1 MDEDK
6 IKQRVGKDDGGKD
19 KIKLPSSGG
28 GKRGYRREQKTAPQR
43 RGLKGGFVW
52 IILFLI
58 TLVVISILW
67 SRETGEVEVLYSVFY
82 EEIGRGN
89 IESVMIDVRE
99 VHGEFKESVVITD
112 DEGRTQEVT
121 KFKSWLTA
129 EDPDLPSTIWEVDD
143 DVRVG
148 AKGEKSNWGGFLLTT
163 MVPVIFLIGIMILL
177 MRQMEAGGNRAFSFG
192 RSRAKLITGDRPK
205 VTFEDVAGANE
216 AKEELQEVIEFLR
229 DPRKFQRLGGRI
241 PKGALLLGAPGTGK
255 TLLAKAV
262 AGEAGVPFFSI
273 SGSDFVEM
281 FVGVGASRVR
291 DLFEQG
297 KKHAPCIIFIDEID
311 AVGRHRG
318 AGLGGGH
325 DEREQTLNQLL
336 VEMDGFESNEGVILL
351 AATNRPDVLDP
362 ALLRPGRFDR
372 QIVVDMPDLN
382 GREGILKVHTRKIP
396 LSEDV
401 KLRIIARGTP
411 GLSGADL
418 ANIVNE
424 AALLAARKNRDNVT
438 MHDLEEAKDK
448 VMMGPE
454 RKSLLLS
461 DDEKERIAYHEAGHA
476 LVASLIPEADPLHKV
491 TIVPRGR
498 ALGMTAQLP
507 IDDRHNF
514 SSSMLM
520 AEIAVFLG
528 GRSAEMAIFDD
539 LTTGAKADIDKASD
553 IARKMVCEWGMSD
566 LGPLS
571 FGRKE
576 EQIFLGREIAQHRDY
591 SEQTAI
597 AIDEEVRS
605 IVDKASERAERL
617 IQGNVDKLK
626 DLANALLEK
635 EILDREE
642 IDKILRGE
650 KLDLSSNEG
659 PETSGSG
666 EEAVAGDEST
676 PLESEPDEGS
686 LPDESPMPEDK
697 PSDEEPTMDQKA

>member
-1 MDEDK
+1 MQQNK
-6 IKQRVGKDDGGKD
+6 ASKDSRKD

-28 GKRGYRREQKTAPQR
+28 KRPYRRNQKMVPERRGYRG
-43 RGLKGGFVW
+43 GLIWVA
-52 IILFLI
+52 LFLI
-58 TLVVISILW
+58 TLLIVSFLW
-67 SRETGEVEVLYSVFY
+67 NREAGEIEILYSDFY
-82 EEIGRGN
+82 KEIAKAN
-89 IESVMIDVRE
+89 LESVTIDQRE
-99 VHGEFKESVVITD
+99 VHGEFKNPITITD
-112 DEGRTQEVT
+112 KNGSVREVR
-121 KFKSWLTA
+121 KFKTWLTA
-129 EDPDLPSTIWEVDD
+129 EDADLPQEIWEVDKT
-143 DVRVG
+143 VRIG
-148 AKGEKSNWGGFLLTT
+148 AKGEKSNWGGFLLST
-163 MVPVIFLIGIMILL
+163 MLPILFLIGIMVLL

-205 VTFEDVAGANE
+205 VTFDDVAGADE
-216 AKEELQEVIEFLR
+216 AKEELQEIIEFLKE
-229 DPRKFQRLGGRI
+229 PRRFQRLGGRI
-241 PKGALLLGAPGTGK
+241 PKGALLLGPPGTGK

-281 FVGVGASRVR
+281 FVGVGAARVR

-396 LSEDV
+396 LADDV
-401 KLRIIARGTP
+401 DLRTIARGTP

-424 AALLAARKNRDNVT
+424 AALLAARRNRKQVT
-438 MHDLEEAKDK
+438 MTDFEEAKDK

-454 RKSLLLS
+454 RRSLILS
-461 DDEKERIAYHEAGHA
+461 DDERRRIAYHEAGHA
-476 LVASLIPEADPLHKV
+476 MVASLIPEADPLHKV
-491 TIVPRGR
+491 TIIPRGR

-507 IDDRHNF
+507 LDDRHNF
-514 SSSMLM
+514 SRSMLM
-520 AEIAVFLG
+520 GEIAVLLG
-528 GRSAEMAIFDD
+528 GREAEQAVFKD
-539 LTTGAKADIDKASD
+539 LTTGAKADIDKATD

-571 FGRKE
+571 FGKKE

-591 SEQTAI
+591 SEETAVL
-597 AIDEEVRS
+597 IDKEVRK
-605 IVDKASERAERL
+605 IVDAASARAAKIISDNIGRL
-617 IQGNVDKLK
+617 DA
-626 DLANALLEK
+626 LATALLER

-642 IDKILRGE
+642 IEKILRGE
-650 KLDLSSNEG
+650 KLKPRERPDEGDSGRRRSVSEHQEVDSNQAG
-659 PETSGSG
+659 NGSG
-666 EEAVAGDEST
+666 ESEAKD
-676 PLESEPDEGS
+676 
-686 LPDESPMPEDK
+686 
-697 PSDEEPTMDQKA
+697 

>member
-1 MDEDK
+1 VD
-6 IKQRVGKDDGGKD
+6 VG
-19 KIKLPSSGG
+19 S
-28 GKRGYRREQKTAPQR
+28 
-43 RGLKGGFVW
+43 
-52 IILFLI
+52 
-58 TLVVISILW
+58 
-67 SRETGEVEVLYSVFY
+67 
-82 EEIGRGN
+82 
-89 IESVMIDVRE
+89 
-99 VHGEFKESVVITD
+99 
-112 DEGRTQEVT
+112 
-121 KFKSWLTA
+121 
-129 EDPDLPSTIWEVDD
+129 
-143 DVRVG
+143 
-148 AKGEKSNWGGFLLTT
+148 KGEKSNWGGFLLTT
-163 MVPVIFLIGIMILL
+163 MVPILFLVGIMILL

-205 VTFEDVAGANE
+205 VTFEDVAGADE

-229 DPRKFQRLGGRI
+229 DPRKFQKLGGRI

-336 VEMDGFESNEGVILL
+336 VEMDGFESNDGVILL

-396 LSEDV
+396 LNQDV
-401 KLRIIARGTP
+401 ELRLIARGTP

-424 AALLAARKNRDNVT
+424 AALLAARKDRKSVL
-438 MHDLEEAKDK
+438 MADLEEAKDK

-514 SSSMLM
+514 SRTMLM
-520 AEIAVFLG
+520 AELAVFLG
-528 GRSAEMAIFDD
+528 GRAAEKAVFHE
-539 LTTGAKADIDKASD
+539 LTTGAKSDIDKATEV
-553 IARKMVCEWGMSD
+553 ARKMVCEWGMSEN

-591 SEQTAI
+591 SEQTALL
-597 AIDEEVRS
+597 IDKEVRL
-605 IVDKASERAERL
+605 IVDTAEERAEKL
-617 IQGNVDKLK
+617 IGDNVGKLE

-642 IDKILRGE
+642 IDALLRGE
-650 KLDLSSNEG
+650 KLEPSEREKAVPGKSPADAQLSDEA
-659 PETSGSG
+659 ETPG
-666 EEAVAGDEST
+666 ESEFAGDVETQTASD
-676 PLESEPDEGS
+676 S
-686 LPDESPMPEDK
+686 PED
-697 PSDEEPTMDQKA
+697 EPAKERD